1 MKRRSFLGW
10 MGVGAIASSLPVAIA
25 ACSNTS
31 ETGSTGNT
39 PTEATG
45 NTSTANTAAPPAS
58 ETVAA
63 AGGFVAVGA
72 VADLDQNGFLL
83 SKAGNTEVIVVR
95 NPQSTETLVAL
106 NALCTH
112 KGCKVEWKGAD
123 SQFSCPCHGA
133 KFALDGKA
141 TNAPATEA
149 LASYQAKI
157 EGTQVLVSVG

>member
-31 ETGSTGNT
+31 EPVSTDNT
-39 PTEATG
+39 STG
-45 NTSTANTAAPPAS
+45 NTSTANTATSSTP
-58 ETVAA
+58 ETVAT
-63 AGGFVAVGA
+63 AGGFTAVGA

-83 SKAGNTEVIVVR
+83 SKVADTEVIVVR
-95 NPQSTETLVAL
+95 NPQSTATLVAL
-106 NALCTH
+106 NASCTH
-112 KGCKVEWKGAD
+112 EGCKVEWKAAD

-141 TNAPATEA
+141 TNEPANEA

>member
-31 ETGSTGNT
+31 ESGSTDN
-39 PTEATG
+39 PPA
-45 NTSTANTAAPPAS
+45 ANTAAPPAS
-58 ETVAA
+58 ETVP
-63 AGGFVAVGA
+63 AGGFVVVGA

-83 SKAGNTEVIVVR
+83 SRAGNTEVIVVR
-95 NPQSTETLVAL
+95 NPQNTETLVAL
-106 NALCTH
+106 SALCTH
-112 KGCKVEWKGAD
+112 RGCKVEWQSGA
-123 SQFSCPCHGA
+123 SEFSCPCHGA

-141 TNAPATEA
+141 TNGPATEA

>member
-25 ACSNTS
+25 ACSQTSESGSTDNTS
-31 ETGSTGNT
+31 AGN
-39 PTEATG
+39 A
-45 NTSTANTAAPPAS
+45 AAPPAP
-58 ETVAA
+58 ETVATA
-63 AGGFVAVGA
+63 DEFVAVGS
-72 VADLDQNGFLL
+72 VAELDQKGFLL
-83 SKAGNTEVIVVR
+83 NKVADTEVIVVR

-106 NALCTH
+106 NASCTH
-112 KGCKVEWKGAD
+112 NGCKVEWKGEA
-123 SQFSCPCHGA
+123 SEFSCPCHGA

-149 LASYQAKI
+149 LASYSAKI